1 MQSPRLVSMS
11 QRSPADQAGAR
22 ETVAT
27 SAPAV
32 SKGTG
37 PVRQYDTREL
47 FGPDAEIEII
57 HQQSVYRLKIT
68 RQGKLILN
76 K

>member
-1 MQSPRLVSMS
+1 MQPVVERK
-11 QRSPADQAGAR
+11 PATR
-22 ETVAT
+22 
-27 SAPAV
+27 
-32 SKGTG
+32 
-37 PVRQYDTREL
+37 RYDTREL

-57 HQQSVYRLKIT
+57 HQHGVYRLKIT

>member
-1 MQSPRLVSMS
+1 MS
-11 QRSPADQAGAR
+11 QRSPADQADGRSTAAMP
-22 ETVAT
+22 T
-27 SAPAV
+27 PAA
-32 SKGTG
+32 SKSTG
-37 PVRQYDTREL
+37 PVRQYDTRDL

-57 HQQSVYRLKIT
+57 HQRSVYRLKIT

>member
-1 MQSPRLVSMS
+1 MS
-11 QRSPADQAGAR
+11 QRSPADQASGRTAA
-22 ETVAT
+22 AT
-27 SAPAV
+27 TPAPADP
-32 SKGTG
+32 KGGG
-37 PVRQYDTREL
+37 PVRRYDTREL

-57 HQQSVYRLKIT
+57 HQQGVYRLKIT

>member
-1 MQSPRLVSMS
+1 MPRKAETPAG
-11 QRSPADQAGAR
+11 RSRPAR
-22 ETVAT
+22 
-27 SAPAV
+27 
-32 SKGTG
+32 
-37 PVRQYDTREL
+37 RYDTREL

-57 HQQSVYRLKIT
+57 HQQGVYRLKIT